1 MSQWLSPRL
10 PHCFNIN
17 TSLQS
22 SKKKL
27 DCSVVTVIVNKNTF
41 RKSCFQ
47 STESC
52 GKKTCLPAYIFHSQI
67 TIAKRCS
74 EATWAAG
81 SSIMQ
86 PSPLSLLVLNLCV
99 FPFEDCVLFSLSFFH
114 SLVFS
119 IMKATHDCYRKF
131 RKIFLKPSRVQSP
144 FLIPS
149 PRERGLEI
157 IRRFPLKI
165 QSSTDQCM

>member
-10 PHCFNIN
+10 PHYFNIN

-27 DCSVVTVIVNKNTF
+27 DCSVVIGIVNKNTF
-41 RKSCFQ
+41 QKSCFQ
-47 STESC
+47 STELW
-52 GKKTCLPAYIFHSQI
+52 KKKCLPAYIFYSQI
-67 TIAKRCS
+67 TKRRS

-86 PSPLSLLVLNLCV
+86 PSPLSLLVLDLCSFLLKIIV
-99 FPFEDCVLFSLSFFH
+99 YFFFH

-119 IMKATHDCYRKF
+119 IMKAIHDCYRKF
-131 RKIFLKPSRVQSP
+131 RKIFLKPSRIQSP

-165 QSSTDQCM
+165 QSSADQCM